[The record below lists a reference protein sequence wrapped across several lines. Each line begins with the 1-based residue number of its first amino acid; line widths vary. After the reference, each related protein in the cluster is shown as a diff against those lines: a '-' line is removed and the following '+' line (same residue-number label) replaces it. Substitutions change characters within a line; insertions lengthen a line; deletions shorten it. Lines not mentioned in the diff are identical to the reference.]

1 MGKTKINDN
10 SKVIE
15 GFLAVAEAV
24 SLSVGYNGSLALME
38 SEFQPAPPT
47 VTKDGISIARRI
59 NFRNKEKNMGAILAK
74 QAANKT
80 LIKSGDSTSTTLV
93 LAKSLI
99 ENCKKN
105 TPSYIAPTEDEPRF
119 LDYFHFNPKVK
130 EGIEIA
136 AEEAT
141 TLLKKLSRKT
151 DEKAVKA
158 IATISANN
166 DKELGEILL
175 KAYQATGDSGI
186 IDVQENFDNPFT
198 TLKTASGFSFKKG
211 WKSPFLITDQKKAT
225 WEGKNTS
232 LIVFDGHISPLNGQ
246 FIADALIKRKSE
258 TEDANFLIVCER
270 IAEETLMLIVDNF
283 NRGQLKI
290 CVVEAPDY
298 DNKRKAWMEDI
309 ALYANTE
316 VYVQGNSTEITFGT
330 VERVVVDV
338 DSTTLFQ
345 ENVSEN
351 VYNKITDLKGQLE
364 NSPEKDFIQKR
375 ISALSGKAATIH
387 VGHSM
392 SEGVQ
397 EKKDRVDDAVCAIKS
412 SLDGGWVAGGGT
424 AFVFVS
430 GKMNKQFTDKDVQ
443 FGYDALKYSLTSVM
457 RTVCNNSG
465 VRSTDHIISARDN
478 YGIGFNAAKMGK
490 SNLIK
495 DKVIDST
502 KSLSIALENAK
513 SVVSLLLNVQIVITL

>member
-38 SEFQPAPPT
+38 SEFQPAPPS

-59 NFRNKEKNMGAILAK
+59 NFKNKEKNMGAILAK

-80 LIKSGDSTSTTLV
+80 LVKSGDSTSTTLV
-93 LAKSLI
+93 LAKALI
-99 ENCKKN
+99 ENCKKPD
-105 TPSYIAPTEDEPRF
+105 PSSF
-119 LDYFHFNPKVK
+119 LQRIFFKDTNKYHYFNPKVK

-136 AEEAT
+136 AQEAT
-141 TLLKKLSRKT
+141 EILKNLSQKT
-151 DEKAVKA
+151 DEEAVQA

-175 KAYQATGDSGI
+175 KAYQATGESGI
-186 IDVQENFDNPFT
+186 IDVKENFDSPLT
-198 TLKTASGFSFKKG
+198 TLQVANGFNFKKG

-225 WEGKNTS
+225 WEGENTS
-232 LIVFDGHISPLNGQ
+232 IIVFDGYVSSLNGQ
-246 FIADALIKRKSE
+246 FIADALVKRKSE
-258 TEDANFLIVCER
+258 TENANFLIVCER
-270 IAEETLMLIVDNF
+270 ISDETLMLIVDNF
-283 NRGQLKI
+283 NRGQLNI

-298 DNKRKAWMEDI
+298 ENKRKAWMEDI

-316 VYVQGNSTEITFGT
+316 VFVQGTSTEIKFGQ
-330 VERVVVDV
+330 VDKV
-338 DSTTLFQ
+338 IVDIDSTTLFQ
-345 ENVSEN
+345 ENVSKSVDDKIEN
-351 VYNKITDLKGQLE
+351 LKEQIE
-364 NSPEKDFIQKR
+364 NSPEKDFLQKR
-375 ISALSGKAATIH
+375 ISALAGKAATIH

-465 VRSTDHIISARDN
+465 VRSTEHIISARDN
-478 YGIGFNAAKMGK
+478 YGIGFNAAKMEK

-502 KSLSIALENAK
+502 KSLTIALENAK
-513 SVVSLLLNVQIVITL
+513 SVVNLLLNVQIVITL